1 MLLCDKR
8 MVAYAARTH
17 STKGGLPCPRRIEQD
32 GTRFH
37 HTTWSGIQFKTHELL
52 IYGIFHLIFLDC
64 GWSWVI
70 KIAESKT
77 KDWVVVIEGVGTVV
91 HENREKVHVKILAS
105 HITSSR
111 LLWKLV
117 EGKTLN
123 IGKLAKKIQVQR
135 SYVWPPLSSIQV

>member
-1 MLLCDKR
+1 M
-8 MVAYAARTH
+8 
-17 STKGGLPCPRRIEQD
+17 
-32 GTRFH
+32 
-37 HTTWSGIQFKTHELL
+37 
-52 IYGIFHLIFLDC
+52 
-64 GWSWVI
+64 
-70 KIAESKT
+70 
-77 KDWVVVIEGVGTVV
+77 VVIEGVGTVV